1 MRPGW
6 TILLCVLTLLGMGLV
21 MVRSADTGV
30 KETIPAPEPLDFSQ
44 GAALLVVP
52 DPPPPEDPTL
62 REALLSML
70 ASRSVVYAGLAILA
84 TMIVALMPLRLLDR
98 VDAMAEVR
106 RPLLWLGIGTALILI
121 VLLLVYVP
129 GLEREAKGAKRWVEF
144 PIAGGLEFGF
154 QPSEIAKWTLPAI
167 IALFAVARGPQ
178 IGTFLGG
185 LLPTGVAIAL
195 VCGVIMIEDLGTAV
209 LIGAACGV
217 VLLAAG
223 IRWWHVGVLGA
234 VAIAGSVQAIRTNSY
249 RMDRITSFLDPWSD
263 PADKGYHMIQSLA
276 AISGGEITGRGLG
289 NGLHKLGY
297 LPEDT
302 TDFLFAI
309 ICEELGVLGA
319 AGVVG
324 VFAVLTWACIA
335 VVREERGR
343 ACQLIALGIT
353 ATVVLQAI
361 MNLAVVTG
369 LGPTKGIA
377 LPLVSAGG
385 TGWVLTGASLGLLIA
400 IDRRQA
406 QRMPTE
412 AHETEPAPDP
422 VASTS
427 QTGDRQ
433 PKRRGRLGPHPAEVI
448 A

>member
-6 TILLCVLTLLGMGLV
+6 TIFLCVLTLLGVGLV
-21 MVRSADTGV
+21 MVRSADTRV
-30 KETIPAPEPLDFSQ
+30 NAIPTPEPLDFSQ

-52 DPPPPEDPTL
+52 DPPKPTDPTL
-62 REALLSML
+62 REALLDTL
-70 ASRSVVYAGLAILA
+70 ASRSVIYAGIALL
-84 TMIVALMPLRLLDR
+84 TTLVVALVPGGLLDR
-98 VDAMAEVR
+98 LDALAGVKK
-106 RPLLWLGIGTALILI
+106 PALWLAIGTALIVG

-144 PIAGGLEFGF
+144 PLPGIGDFGF
-154 QPSEIAKWTLPAI
+154 QPSEIAKWTLPAAVAI
-167 IALFAVARGPQ
+167 FAAARGPA
-178 IGTFLGG
+178 IGALITG
-185 LLPTGVAIAL
+185 LLPAGLAVGV
-195 VCGVIMIEDLGTAV
+195 VCGLIMLEDLGTAV
-209 LIGAACGV
+209 LIAAVCGT

-223 IRWWHVGVLGA
+223 IRWWHVGVLA
-234 VAIAGSVQAIRTNSY
+234 LVAAAGSVQAIMTSPY
-249 RMDRITSFLDPWSD
+249 RIERITSFLDPWAD
-263 PADKGYHMIQSLA
+263 PADSGYHMIQSLA
-276 AISGGEITGRGLG
+276 AISGGELTGQGLG

-324 VFAVLTWACIA
+324 VFAVLTWACIG
-335 VVREERGR
+335 VVRHERGA
-343 ACQLIALGIT
+343 ACQFIALGVT
-353 ATVVLQAI
+353 ATVAMQAI

-400 IDRRQA
+400 MDRRQA
-406 QRMPTE
+406 AHAPVFETSSEDEPLAPAQTPRPQRRKQRSPTQ
-412 AHETEPAPDP
+412 A
-422 VASTS
+422 
-427 QTGDRQ
+427 
-433 PKRRGRLGPHPAEVI
+433 HPAQVV

>member
-6 TILLCVLTLLGMGLV
+6 TILLCVLTLLGVGLV
-21 MVRSADTGV
+21 MVRSADTRV
-30 KETIPAPEPLDFSQ
+30 NPIPTPEPLDFSQ

-52 DPPPPEDPTL
+52 DPPDPVDPSF
-62 REALLSML
+62 REALLGM
-70 ASRSVVYAGLAILA
+70 ATSRAAVYAGIALLA
-84 TMIVALMPLRLLDR
+84 TLLAAAAPAGLLDKVDALASVKRPGLWLAVAVALIVA
-98 VDAMAEVR
+98 
-106 RPLLWLGIGTALILI
+106 
-121 VLLLVYVP
+121 VLVLVYIP
-129 GLEREAKGAKRWVEF
+129 GLSREAKGAKRWVELSL
-144 PIAGGLEFGF
+144 PGVGLFSW
-154 QPSEIAKWTLPAI
+154 QPSEVAKWALPAT
-167 IALFAVARGPQ
+167 IAIFAAARGPA
-178 IGTFLGG
+178 IGTIWKG
-185 LLPTGVAIAL
+185 LLPTGIAVAL
-195 VCGVIMIEDLGTAV
+195 VCGLIMREDLGTAV

-223 IRWWHVGVLGA
+223 IRWWHVGLLA
-234 VAIAGSVQAIRTNSY
+234 TVALAASVQAVRTSSY
-249 RMDRITSFLDPWSD
+249 RMDRITSFLDPWAD
-263 PADKGYHMIQSLA
+263 PAGTGYHMIQSLA
-276 AISGGEITGRGLG
+276 AISGGELTGRGLG

-324 VFAVLTWACIA
+324 VFALLTWACIG
-335 VVREERGR
+335 VVKQERGA
-343 ACQLIALGIT
+343 ACQLVALGVT
-353 ATVVLQAI
+353 ATVSLQAI

-400 IDRRQA
+400 MDRRQA
-406 QRMPTE
+406 KRMPVI
-412 AHETEPAPDP
+412 ETEPE
-422 VASTS
+422 
-427 QTGDRQ
+427 RR
-433 PKRRGRLGPHPAEVI
+433 PKAKPRPNRLGRVRSHPAEVV